1 MSRLYRITKS
11 HTRGLL
17 FGMVTEEVTP
27 VHFFAGHVVKN
38 AIGGG
43 DYRVII
49 VEDIGEKT
57 VPCPKCNGTK
67 VSSYYIAASGN
78 RIKCDLCGGT
88 GVDQYAAQRGLIVPT
103 HAPTTAAEHNK
114 FPKGRW

>member
-1 MSRLYRITKS
+1 MRSRLYRVTKS

-17 FGMVTEEVTP
+17 AGMVTEEVTP

-49 VEDIGEKT
+49 VEDLGERT
-57 VPCPKCNGTK
+57 VQG
-67 VSSYYIAASGN
+67 
-78 RIKCDLCGGT
+78 LCYARHIY
-88 GVDQYAAQRGLIVPT
+88 DQQQAQRSPIVPT
-103 HAPTTAAEHNK
+103 HAPTTAAEHSAY
-114 FPKGRW
+114 PKGRW

>member
-17 FGMVTEEVTP
+17 SGMVTEEVTP

-49 VEDIGEKT
+49 VEDLGEQPP
-57 VPCPKCNGTK
+57 VQGLR
-67 VSSYYIAASGN
+67 YARHIY
-78 RIKCDLCGGT
+78 
-88 GVDQYAAQRGLIVPT
+88 DQQQAQRGLIVPT

>member
-27 VHFFAGHVVKN
+27 VHFHAGHVVKN

-57 VPCPKCNGTK
+57 VPCPKC
-67 VSSYYIAASGN
+67 
-78 RIKCDLCGGT
+78 DLCGGT

-103 HAPTTAAEHNK
+103 HAPTTAA
-114 FPKGRW
+114 